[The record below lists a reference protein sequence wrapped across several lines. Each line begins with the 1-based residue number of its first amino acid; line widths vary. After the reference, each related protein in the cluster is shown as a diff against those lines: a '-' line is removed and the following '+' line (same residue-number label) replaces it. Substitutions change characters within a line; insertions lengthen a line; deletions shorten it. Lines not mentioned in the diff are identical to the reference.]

1 MILLLNEQNRHMLQ
15 STNRDA
21 FDIAK
26 IFIMRNNRNN
36 TFIIVSTFSGSYK
49 YTTSISRLDEAYNDN
64 FCVQQLISIFQLI
77 LI

>member
-1 MILLLNEQNRHMLQ
+1 MLLNEQNRHMLQ
-15 STNRDA
+15 STNRDG

-36 TFIIVSTFSGSYK
+36 TYIIVSTFSGSYK
-49 YTTSISRLDEAYNDN
+49 YTTSISRLDEANYDN
-64 FCVQQLISIFQLI
+64 LCVQHSIRIIQLI